1 LVKVRLG
8 VETFPCFSTAFPPGI
23 SDLSAKGGAYGAPQ
37 PWGESSSACATMPGK
52 ALIMNDF
59 FWSAASS
66 AFPGPKPRSGNL
78 DEMRR
83 TAAIWR
89 NSDRR
94 FGAAFREVHEECL
107 SFVIPP
113 KHGDPAE
120 GQEDSK

>member
-1 LVKVRLG
+1 MLIK
-8 VETFPCFSTAFPPGI
+8 
-23 SDLSAKGGAYGAPQ
+23 KGFFGR
-37 PWGESSSACATMPGK
+37 ATR
-52 ALIMNDF
+52 
-59 FWSAASS
+59 S
-66 AFPGPKPRSGNL
+66 AFLGLRSGSGGMAR
-78 DEMRR
+78 MRR